1 MPSFFNRRSPA
12 IVAGVLALALGTT
25 ALTAI
30 PGTAQPTPP
39 VAGVALA
46 RAAGPDFADM
56 AARVG
61 PSVVRVMTTERAT
74 PARER
79 ASPQEEMMRR
89 FGGRPGQPAA
99 RSRASAAVARAP
111 ASSSMPTASS

>member
-1 MPSFFNRRSPA
+1 MPTPLNRRRPA
-12 IVAGVLALALGTT
+12 VIAGVLALALGTT
-25 ALTAI
+25 ALTAL
-30 PGTAQPTPP
+30 PGTAQQAAP
-39 VAGVALA
+39 VAGMALA

-74 PARER
+74 PARE
-79 ASPQEEMMRR
+79 P
-89 FGGRPGQPAA
+89 
-99 RSRASAAVARAP
+99 ARAP